1 MSRPSFRPRPIDLAK
16 PLPIIKSSKDLRN
29 EDDVVVNRAL
39 PTIATGVD
47 PAEEEEQH
55 LKQALLASVLGE
67 VDIPIPV
74 CHQVEPPK
82 MPQRGGPFKRPPA
95 AYIVFDRSDDDI
107 EHATIDYDADF
118 EDEAFVTKFNKD
130 HPLPE
135 KTKQI
140 PFNIGLMEKA
150 MDVLEKAQGRS
161 ENEDKNLV
169 TYATVRA
176 SLSDAI
182 PTFSDLCRRQVFAHW
197 SGRRT
202 RHPASFLR
210 FYQKQPAAQD
220 PNPAV
225 AFRPRDKDANLA
237 GRRMNTY
244 ENFLRA
250 TALRKEL
257 DELRS
262 ILRYV
267 VSRDRIKLELSSVNV
282 LQSRLGILRNGGPRL
297 DVAARRALHASRDR
311 VVLVGDAPNQ
321 TALPA
326 RDLFLP
332 TSYVLQELPADG
344 FGVEKI
350 KRTVRKTGRDGK
362 RLSEPPAGGRAR
374 SALGSPVGVDAFG
387 FEDHATRFLK
397 HMRYFA
403 GGFMNYGVNPYD
415 HRVFTAASER
425 NTVRDLPRS
434 PAPVALPGP
443 AVAFAELPA
452 ERDERVKKA
461 EEAFKPPTAVG
472 ARKGGKTGFKGSRD
486 PAAAAALAKAL
497 PKEGLTAPTPKRRR
511 TMRVRGRVGRGGR
524 IIFDRVSYERERGV
538 KAASY
543 PSSVEMGGVYTA
555 GIPFEAASRVLR
567 SAATGGLGDVS
578 LLQPRGLADEGA
590 TTPAEGEEDVF
601 TSLVK
606 PLEPVSH
613 ISKGVPTASGEMDYW
628 PHRRT
633 RAVRYPLTVKE
644 DAGVVKT
651 KKKTG
656 FFGSLKERLRELPAF
671 KRVLEPLVVEVEP
684 EKAAMM

>member
-74 CHQVEPPK
+74 VHKVEPPK
-82 MPQRGGPFKRPPA
+82 MPQLGGPFKRPAA

-118 EDEAFVTKFNKD
+118 EDEAFVAKFNKD

-140 PFNIGLMEKA
+140 PLSIGLMEKA

-176 SLSDAI
+176 SLSEAM
-182 PTFSDLCRRQVFAHW
+182 PTFSDLCRRQAFAHW
-197 SGRRT
+197 SSRRQK
-202 RHPASFLR
+202 HPASFLR

-225 AFRPRDKDANLA
+225 AFRPRDKDAHLA

-250 TALRKEL
+250 AALRAEL
-257 DELRS
+257 DDLRS
-262 ILRYV
+262 ILKYV
-267 VSRDRIKLELSSVNV
+267 VTRDRIKLELSSVTV
-282 LQSRLGILRNGGPRL
+282 LQSRLAMLRNGGPRL
-297 DVAARRALHASRDR
+297 EIAARRSLHTSRDR
-311 VVLVGDAPNQ
+311 VVLIGDPPHQ

-332 TSYVLQELPADG
+332 TAYVLQELPAEG
-344 FGVEKI
+344 FGVERI
-350 KRTVRKTGRDGK
+350 KRTVRKGGRDAK
-362 RLSEPPAGGRAR
+362 RLGDASAAGGRPR

-403 GGFMNYGVNPYD
+403 GGFMNYGVSPYD
-415 HRVFTAASER
+415 HRIFTAASER

-434 PAPVALPGP
+434 PAPVTLPGP
-443 AVAFAELPA
+443 AVPFAQLPGA
-452 ERDERVKKA
+452 TERRIA
-461 EEAFKPPTAVG
+461 AALEAYRPP
-472 ARKGGKTGFKGSRD
+472 RPGGKTGFKGTRD
-486 PAAAAALAKAL
+486 PAAAAALAR
-497 PKEGLTAPTPKRRR
+497 TAPKAGRSSSTPKRGRS
-511 TMRVRGRVGRGGR
+511 MRVRGRVGRGGR

-543 PSSVEMGGVYTA
+543 PCSVEKGGVYTG
-555 GIPFEAASRVLR
+555 GIPFEAASRVVQ
-567 SAATGGLGDVS
+567 THKNGDLGDID
-578 LLQPRGLADEGA
+578 LLRPRGLEEGA
-590 TTPAEGEEDVF
+590 TSEARDDVF
-601 TSLVK
+601 TALAA

-613 ISKGVPTASGEMDYW
+613 LNKGVVTSSGEVDYW

-633 RAVRYPLTVKE
+633 RAERLPLGVAE
-644 DAGVVKT
+644 EAGVTKA

-656 FFGSLKERLRELPAF
+656 GFFESLKESLRALPAF
-671 KRVLEPLVVEVEP
+671 KRVVEPLVEIIEP
-684 EKAAMM
+684 EKAR